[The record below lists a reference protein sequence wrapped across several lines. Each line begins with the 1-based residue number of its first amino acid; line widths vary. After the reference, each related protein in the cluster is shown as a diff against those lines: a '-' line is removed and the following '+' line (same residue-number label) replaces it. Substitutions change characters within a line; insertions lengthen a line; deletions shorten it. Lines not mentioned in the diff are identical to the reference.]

1 MASEYN
7 YDEEGETWPFFVL
20 ALLAFILLPLS
31 IKWIYRVLKSDNP
44 LSYNKEI
51 PGAILKDH
59 QTLAIDNHDQI
70 SRFQSK
76 QKSAKIF
83 NKTLLT
89 LIVGWSLF
97 IYIALNFTKEANL
110 EGTFDPYAILDV
122 AITASEREIKSR
134 YRKLSLK
141 FHPDKLPHDVTE
153 AAKEEMEAA
162 FIKINLAYKA
172 LTDEV
177 TRRNFLTYGHPDG
190 PQDVAHGIAIP
201 KFLVEGKFSPFMIV
215 FYFFL
220 IGVLLPTI
228 VGVWWNNVKSYNKK
242 GIHVDTAAFFVR
254 KLADR
259 NPGKVI
265 TPYDLLDW
273 ITASHEIRTNFKH
286 LGPNKVR
293 ELMAKYMF
301 RQPLDANLQDDKLK
315 IISLLPNLINGLID
329 IATAFRINDIVLTA
343 TDLQKSIIQ
352 GVRPTGKYQDLLQ
365 LPYVDSDVITS
376 QPIKKLGKLLTL
388 SEEEAGK
395 VLGISD
401 ANKVKQVLDI
411 AAHIPTIRVLEAKF
425 KVPGETVVPPQSNAH
440 LSVKFLIKSPKHK
453 SCPEIKP
460 ERLEEDEDLDYLRNP
475 LKVNEE
481 QPLLPYSFCPQ
492 YPGYIRNSWTGF
504 LINQKD
510 NKLAESSEIYHL
522 THADLSNLD
531 LTQDEWIAGEKV
543 TIGTFKIAL
552 PTPTPANEGTVH
564 YRLVLKNNS
573 YFGCDVDIPVALEV
587 KTPPLTKEAEDR
599 IKAKLERNDSDSD
612 SESDISDPEEDS
624 LAGALAALRGGAVKK
639 SVAKEEDDDE
649 EESDNESVFTDIN
662 TDTEDES

>member
-7 YDEEGETWPFFVL
+7 YDEEGETWPFFLL
-20 ALLAFILLPLS
+20 AMLAFILLPLTV
-31 IKWIYRVLKSDNP
+31 KWIHRVIKSDNP
-44 LSYNKEI
+44 LSYNRKI
-51 PGAILKDH
+51 PGAILEDH
-59 QTLAIDNHDQI
+59 QTLAITNHEQI
-70 SRFQSK
+70 SKYQSK

-83 NKTLLT
+83 NKTLVI
-89 LIVGWSLF
+89 LIVGWGLF

-141 FHPDKLPHDVTE
+141 FHPDKLPQDVTE
-153 AAKEEMEAA
+153 KAKEEMEAA

-177 TRRNFLTYGHPDG
+177 TKRNFLTYGHPDG

-220 IGVLLPTI
+220 IGILLPTI

-259 NPGKVI
+259 NPGKVL

-273 ITASHEIRTNFKH
+273 LTASHEIRTNFKH

-293 ELMAKYMF
+293 ELMAKYLF
-301 RQPLDANLQDDKLK
+301 RQPVDASLEDDKLK
-315 IISLLPNLINGLID
+315 IISMLPNLLSGLID
-329 IATAFRINDIVLTA
+329 IATAFRVIDIVLTA
-343 TDLQKSIIQ
+343 TDLQKSLIQ
-352 GVRPTGKYQDLLQ
+352 GVLPTGKYQDLLQ
-365 LPYVDSDVITS
+365 LPYVDSEVVSS
-376 QPIKKLGKLLTL
+376 QPIKKLGKLFTL
-388 SEEEAGK
+388 SNNEVGK

-401 ANKVKQVLDI
+401 AEKVKQVLDI
-411 AAHIPTIRVLEAKF
+411 AAHIPTIRVLDAKF
-425 KVPGETVVPPQSNAH
+425 KVPGETVVPPASNAH

-453 SCPEIKP
+453 SCPAISSQ
-460 ERLEEDEDLDYLRNP
+460 RLEEDEDLNYLRNP

-481 QPLLPYSFCPQ
+481 QPILPYSFCPQ
-492 YPGYIRNSWTGF
+492 YPGFVRNSWTGF

-510 NKLAESSEIYHL
+510 NKLVEGSEIYHL
-522 THADLSNLD
+522 TNADLSNLE
-531 LTQDEWIAGEKV
+531 LTQDEWISIEKAV
-543 TIGTFKIAL
+543 IGTFKIAL
-552 PTPTPANEGTVH
+552 PTPTPNNEGTTH
-564 YRLVLKNNS
+564 FRLVLKNNS

-587 KTPPLTKEAEDR
+587 KNPPLTKEAEER
-599 IKAKLERNDSDSD
+599 IKAKLERGNDSDSD
-612 SESDISDPEEDS
+612 SDSDISDPEEDS

-639 SVAKEEDDDE
+639 TVARDDE
-649 EESDNESVFTDIN
+649 SDESDNESVFTDID

>member
-7 YDEEGETWPFFVL
+7 YDEEGETWPFFLL
-20 ALLAFILLPLS
+20 AMLAFILLPLTV
-31 IKWIYRVLKSDNP
+31 KWIHRVIKSDNP
-44 LSYNKEI
+44 LSYNRQI
-51 PGAILKDH
+51 PGAILQDH
-59 QTLAIDNHDQI
+59 QTLAITNHEQI
-70 SRFQSK
+70 SKYQSK

-89 LIVGWSLF
+89 LIVGWGLF

-141 FHPDKLPHDVTE
+141 FHPDKLPKDVTE
-153 AAKEEMEAA
+153 KAKEEMEAA

-177 TRRNFLTYGHPDG
+177 TKRNFLTYGHPDG

-220 IGVLLPTI
+220 IGILLPTI

-254 KLADR
+254 KMADR

-273 ITASHEIRTNFKH
+273 LTASQEIRTNFKH

-293 ELMAKYMF
+293 ELMAKYLF
-301 RQPLDANLQDDKLK
+301 RQPVDANLDEDKLK
-315 IISLLPNLINGLID
+315 IISMLPSLLSGLID
-329 IATAFRINDIVLTA
+329 IATAFRVYDIVLTA
-343 TDLQKSIIQ
+343 TDLQKSLMQ
-352 GVRPTGKYQDLLQ
+352 GVLPTGKYQDLLQ
-365 LPYVDSDVITS
+365 LPYVDSEVVSS
-376 QPIKKLGKLLTL
+376 QPVKKLGKLFTL
-388 SEEEAGK
+388 SNDEVGK

-401 ANKVKQVLDI
+401 TEKVKHVLDI
-411 AAHIPTIRVLEAKF
+411 AAHIPTIRVLDANF
-425 KVPGETVVPPQSNAH
+425 KVPGETVVPPASNAH

-453 SCPEIKP
+453 SCPEISP

-481 QPLLPYSFCPQ
+481 QPILPYSFCPQ
-492 YPGYIRNSWTGF
+492 YPGYVRNSWTGF

-510 NKLAESSEIYHL
+510 NKLAEGSEIYHL
-522 THADLSNLD
+522 TNADLSNLE
-531 LTQDEWIAGEKV
+531 LTQDEWISGEKAV
-543 TIGTFKIAL
+543 IGTFKIAL
-552 PTPTPANEGTVH
+552 PTPTPNTEGTTH

-573 YFGCDVDIPVALEV
+573 YFGGDVDIPVALEV
-587 KTPPLTKEAEDR
+587 KNPPLTKEAEER
-599 IKAKLERNDSDSD
+599 IKAKLARGNESDSDSD
-612 SESDISDPEEDS
+612 SDISDPEEDS

-639 SVAKEEDDDE
+639 SAAKDDE
-649 EESDNESVFTDIN
+649 SDESDNESVFTDID